1 MCLVSKNDVVRVIRL
16 LRRRKAPGLDVITSH
31 YLQALLIEH
40 MTLSF
45 QMCIDTG
52 QVSNFLGS
60 GTIKNIKKRENAYFC
75 SSYHAAT
82 AISNVEN
89 PPADPC
95 PLLPLKQHWQ
105 TEL

>member
-52 QVSNFLGS
+52 QVCNFLGS
-60 GTIKNIKKRENAYFC
+60 GAIKNIKKKGKMPIFVVVITPQPQFPTWKILQRTPAPFC
-75 SSYHAAT
+75 
-82 AISNVEN
+82 
-89 PPADPC
+89 P
-95 PLLPLKQHWQ
+95 
-105 TEL
+105 